1 VVRRAHAQE
10 QLLLLHRPVGLAG
23 HQQQRRASE
32 MNERIRELAEQAQDW
47 ADAQAPLASEEHEY
61 FYEKF
66 AELLLHECS
75 RIADDWVNNE
85 DNGKNYPSDKIKQH
99 FGGLVR

>member
-1 VVRRAHAQE
+1 
-10 QLLLLHRPVGLAG
+10 
-23 HQQQRRASE
+23 

-47 ADAQAPLASEEHEY
+47 ADAQAACARYVAEEHEY

>member
-1 VVRRAHAQE
+1 
-10 QLLLLHRPVGLAG
+10 
-23 HQQQRRASE
+23 
-32 MNERIRELAEQAQDW
+32 MNESENLLNRPKTGQMLKHLLPYVA
-47 ADAQAPLASEEHEY
+47 EEHEY

-85 DNGKNYPSDKIKQH
+85 DNGKNYCDKSNNISE
-99 FGGLVR
+99 G

>member
-1 VVRRAHAQE
+1 
-10 QLLLLHRPVGLAG
+10 
-23 HQQQRRASE
+23 
-32 MNERIRELAEQAQDW
+32 MNE
-47 ADAQAPLASEEHEY
+47 SENLLNRPKTGQMLKHLLPVKNMNY

>member
-1 VVRRAHAQE
+1 
-10 QLLLLHRPVGLAG
+10 
-23 HQQQRRASE
+23 

-47 ADAQAPLASEEHEY
+47 VDAQAPCARYVAEEHEY

>member
-1 VVRRAHAQE
+1 
-10 QLLLLHRPVGLAG
+10 
-23 HQQQRRASE
+23 
-32 MNERIRELAEQAQDW
+32 
-47 ADAQAPLASEEHEY
+47 
-61 FYEKF
+61 
-66 AELLLHECS
+66 LLLHECS